1 MGFYKEEK
9 VQNTDRVFLDREDI
23 LKKIEESVLSYKD
36 NKSFYKLFSFYG
48 MGGIGK
54 SRLVNQ
60 IYNTYNG
67 TDLTLYKFHLEI
79 LNHETIPS
87 ILLHIR
93 KEFSYTPHFDYVL
106 LRYWDLINYD
116 RANKEIFENVI
127 SKSIRFI
134 SSTVDNL
141 LLSGCGNLEKIVK
154 IILEEYEERE
164 IDSDEI
170 ENVTKLLQGKIED
183 LHYYMSKALAQD
195 IEKEIEESKYVF
207 IFDAYNL
214 DKTSRKYDWL
224 KYFINNFE
232 NGMFIVTS
240 REPLEWFEQ
249 CQVDASVVENIP
261 MDSIPKDV
269 VREYLLEQKYSNSQ
283 INLFIE
289 KTDCIP
295 LFLDIALR
303 ISEKEG
309 FSSQTFVGFNDKK
322 DLVKH
327 LLNHLSSD
335 EQIIIEYLAVVRL
348 FNEEIYNKSLEFNKL
363 SYLNHSFSKFKE
375 CTVLR
380 YVEEFNGLYKIHSIL
395 ANNIS
400 VLMEKRLRHKI
411 IEDYINFVWARI
423 TTSELLYDDIKYN
436 FILNIYILV
445 EKEHLSVDREIS
457 EKLLDMYFYLVDK
470 SYEIEFINRIISLE
484 REEQSPLTYIYQY
497 FIGNTERLSN
507 IKKGLQRLEN
517 IPISECNF
525 GRHTKSLQC
534 DINYLLSISGKYNQ
548 AEEKMDEFVK
558 KLNESD
564 VGQRYYIK
572 GIIYDCDMKMLRGKF
587 NSSIQGLLLLI
598 NQGPNQNL
606 LFEINKAI
614 GHSYRFNFLLDKAFE
629 QYSICGTDKNLDY
642 YLTVY
647 CETNCYFNPEQVFK
661 FYNLAIEENRK
672 HNNHNNLGKI
682 YYSMA
687 IAKIVKTEYL
697 SAEKY
702 IKKAYTE
709 FKGTKYQAGNLFVLI
724 AEAYLEYGTLRR
736 ISSKTIKKI
745 TEYVDG
751 INGIYEYLLLP
762 LYVARKDIQKVN
774 EFKEKF
780 EWISYNETIE
790 NINTFINQL

>member
-1 MGFYKEEK
+1 MGFYREEK

-23 LKKIEESVLSYKD
+23 LKKIEKNVLSYKD

-60 IYNTYNG
+60 IYDTYNG

-93 KEFSYTPHFDYVL
+93 KEFSYTPHFDYIL
-106 LRYWDLINYD
+106 LRYWDFINYD
-116 RANKEIFENVI
+116 RANKEIFESII

-134 SSTVDNL
+134 SRTVDNL
-141 LLSGCGNLEKIVK
+141 LLSGCGNLENIVK
-154 IILEEYEERE
+154 IILEEYEKRE
-164 IDSDEI
+164 INSNEI
-170 ENVTKLLQGKIED
+170 EYVTKLLQGKIED
-183 LHYYMSKALAQD
+183 LHYYMSKTLAQD
-195 IEKEIEESKYVF
+195 IEKGIEESKCVF

-214 DKTSRKYDWL
+214 DRTSRKYDWL

-249 CQVDASVVENIP
+249 CQVDTSVVENIP
-261 MDSIPKDV
+261 MDSIPQDV
-269 VREYLLEQKYSNSQ
+269 VREYLLEQKYSINQ
-283 INLFIE
+283 INLIIE

-303 ISEKEG
+303 ISGKEG
-309 FSSQTFVGFNDKK
+309 FSNQTFVGFSDKK

-348 FNEEIYNKSLEFNKL
+348 FNEEIYNNSLEFNKL
-363 SYLNHSFSKFKE
+363 SYLNHPFSKFKE
-375 CTVLR
+375 CTILR

-400 VLMEKRLRHKI
+400 VLMEERLRHKI
-411 IEDYINFVWARI
+411 IKDYINFVWARI

-436 FILNIYILV
+436 FILNIYILA
-445 EKEHLSVDREIS
+445 ENEHLSVDREIS

-470 SYEIEFINRIISLE
+470 SYEMEFINHIISLE
-484 REEQSPLTYIYQY
+484 NEDQSSLKYIYQY
-497 FIGNTERLSN
+497 FKGNIERLSN

-525 GRHTKSLQC
+525 GKHIKSLQC

-548 AEEKMDEFVK
+548 AEENMDEFVK

-564 VGQRYYIK
+564 VGQRYYVK
-572 GIIYDCDMKMLRGKF
+572 GIIYNCDMKMLRGKF
-587 NSSIQGLLLLI
+587 NSSVEGLLLLI
-598 NQGPNQNL
+598 NQGANQNF

-614 GHSYRFNFLLDKAFE
+614 GHSYRFNFLLDKAID

-661 FYNLAIEENRK
+661 LYNHAIEENRK
-672 HNNHNNLGKI
+672 HNKHNNLGKI

-724 AEAYLEYGTLRR
+724 AEAYLEYGKFRR

-762 LYVARKDIQKVN
+762 LYVTRKDIQKVN

>member
-23 LKKIEESVLSYKD
+23 LKKIEENVLSYKD
-36 NKSFYKLFSFYG
+36 NTRFYKLFSFYG

-106 LRYWDLINYD
+106 LRYWDFINCD

-134 SSTVDNL
+134 SNTVDNL
-141 LLSGCGNLEKIVK
+141 LLSGCGNLENIVK
-154 IILEEYEERE
+154 IILEKYEERE
-164 IDSDEI
+164 INRDEI
-170 ENVTKLLQGKIED
+170 EDVTKLLQGKIED
-183 LHYYMSKALAQD
+183 LHYYMSKILAQD
-195 IEKEIEESKYVF
+195 IEKEIAKSKYVF

-214 DKTSRKYDWL
+214 DRTSRKYDWL

-240 REPLEWFEQ
+240 REPLEWFGQ

-261 MDSIPKDV
+261 MDSIPQDV
-269 VREYLLEQKYSNSQ
+269 VREYLLEQKYSNNQ
-283 INLFIE
+283 INLIIE

-348 FNEEIYNKSLEFNKL
+348 FNEEIYNNSLEFNKL

-375 CTVLR
+375 CTILR

-400 VLMEKRLRHKI
+400 VLMEERLRHKI

-445 EKEHLSVDREIS
+445 ENEHLSVDRGIS
-457 EKLLDMYFYLVDK
+457 EKLLYMYFYLVDK
-470 SYEIEFINRIISLE
+470 SYEMEFINRIISLE
-484 REEQSPLTYIYQY
+484 NEDQSSLKYIYQY
-497 FIGNTERLSN
+497 FKGNRERLSN

-525 GRHTKSLQC
+525 GKHIKSLQC

-558 KLNESD
+558 KLNVSD
-564 VGQRYYIK
+564 VGQRYYVK

-587 NSSIQGLLLLI
+587 NSSIEGLLLLI
-598 NQGPNQNL
+598 NQGSNQNL

-614 GHSYRFNFLLDKAFE
+614 GHSYRFNFLLDKAID

-661 FYNLAIEENRK
+661 FYNHAIEENRK

-724 AEAYLEYGTLRR
+724 AEAYLEYGKFRR

-745 TEYVDG
+745 IEYVDG

-780 EWISYNETIE
+780 EWISYNETVE
-790 NINTFINQL
+790 NINAFINQL

>member
-9 VQNTDRVFLDREDI
+9 AKTMDRVFLDREDI
-23 LKKIEESVLSYKD
+23 LKKIEENVLSYKE

-60 IYNTYNG
+60 IYDTYNG

-79 LNHETIPS
+79 LNHETISS

-106 LRYWDLINYD
+106 LRYWDFINYD

-134 SSTVDNL
+134 SNMVDNL
-141 LLSGCGNLEKIVK
+141 LLSGCSNLEKIAK
-154 IILEEYEERE
+154 IILEEYEKRE
-164 IDSDEI
+164 IDSNEI
-170 ENVTKLLQGKIED
+170 EAITKLLQGKIED
-183 LHYYMSKALAQD
+183 LHHYMSKTLAQD
-195 IEKEIEESKYVF
+195 IQKEIEESKYVF
-207 IFDAYNL
+207 IFDSYNL
-214 DKTSRKYDWL
+214 DRTSKKCDWL

-240 REPLEWFEQ
+240 REPLEWFDQ
-249 CQVDASVVENIP
+249 CQVDMSVVENIS
-261 MDSIPKDV
+261 MDSIPQNV
-269 VREYLLEQKYSNSQ
+269 VREYLLEQKYSNNQ
-283 INLFIE
+283 IDLIIE

-309 FSSQTFVGFNDKK
+309 GNSQTFVGFKDKK

-327 LLNHLSSD
+327 FLNHLSLE

-348 FNEEIYNKSLEFNKL
+348 FNEEIYNNSVEFNKL
-363 SYLNHSFSKFKE
+363 SCLNHSFSKFKE

-380 YVEEFNGLYKIHSIL
+380 YVEEFNGLYKIHSVL

-400 VLMEKRLRHKI
+400 LLTEKGLRHKI
-411 IEDYINFVWARI
+411 IEDYITFVWARI
-423 TTSELLYDDIKYN
+423 TNSELLYDDIKYN
-436 FILNIYILV
+436 FILNVYILV
-445 EKEHLSVDREIS
+445 ENEYLSIGREIS

-470 SYEIEFINRIISLE
+470 NYEMEFIAHIISFE
-484 REEQSPLTYIYQY
+484 SKEQSSLKYIYQY
-497 FIGNTERLSN
+497 FIGNSERLNN
-507 IKKGLQRLEN
+507 IKRGLRRLEN

-525 GRHTKSLQC
+525 GKHTKSLQC

-548 AEEKMDEFVK
+548 AEERMGEFVK
-558 KLNESD
+558 KLNACD

-587 NSSIQGLLLLI
+587 NSSIQGLLLLL
-598 NQGPNQNL
+598 NQEPNQNL

-614 GHSYRFNFLLDKAFE
+614 GHSYRFNFLLDKAFA
-629 QYSICGTDKNLDY
+629 QYSICDVDKNLDY

-647 CETNCYFNPEQVFK
+647 CETHCYFKPEQVFK

-687 IAKIVKTEYL
+687 IAKIVKSEYL
-697 SAEKY
+697 SAKKY
-702 IKKAYTE
+702 IKKAYAE

-724 AEAYLEYGTLRR
+724 AEAYLEYGKLRG
-736 ISSKTIKKI
+736 ISSKTLKKI

-762 LYVARKDIQKVN
+762 LYVARKDTPKVS

-790 NINTFINQL
+790 NINTFISQL

>member
-23 LKKIEESVLSYKD
+23 LKKIEENVLSYKD
-36 NKSFYKLFSFYG
+36 NERFYKLFSFYG

-60 IYNTYNG
+60 IYDTYNG

-164 IDSDEI
+164 INSDEI
-170 ENVTKLLQGKIED
+170 EDVTKLLQGKIED
-183 LHYYMSKALAQD
+183 LHYYMSKTLAQD

-207 IFDAYNL
+207 IFDAYNK
-214 DKTSRKYDWL
+214 DRASRKCDWL

-249 CQVDASVVENIP
+249 CQVDTSVVENIP
-261 MDSIPKDV
+261 MDSIPQDV
-269 VREYLLEQKYSNSQ
+269 VREYLLEQKYNNNQ
-283 INLFIE
+283 INLIIE

-309 FSSQTFVGFNDKK
+309 FRSQTFVGFNDKK

-348 FNEEIYNKSLEFNKL
+348 FNEEIYNNSLEFNKL

-445 EKEHLSVDREIS
+445 ENEHLSVDREIS

-484 REEQSPLTYIYQY
+484 REEQSPLKYIYQY

-525 GRHTKSLQC
+525 GKHTKSLQC

-709 FKGTKYQAGNLFVLI
+709 FNGTKYQAGNLFVLI
-724 AEAYLEYGTLRR
+724 AEAYLEYGKLRR

>member
-9 VQNTDRVFLDREDI
+9 VQNIDRVFLDREDI
-23 LKKIEESVLSYKD
+23 FKKIEENVLSYKD
-36 NKSFYKLFSFYG
+36 NERFYKLFSFYG

-54 SRLVNQ
+54 SRLVSQ
-60 IYNTYNG
+60 IYDTYNG

-93 KEFSYTPHFDYVL
+93 REFSYTPHFDYVL

-141 LLSGCGNLEKIVK
+141 LLSGCCNLENIVK

-164 IDSDEI
+164 INSDEI
-170 ENVTKLLQGKIED
+170 DDVTKLLQGKIED
-183 LHYYMSKALAQD
+183 LHYYMSKTLAQD
-195 IEKEIEESKYVF
+195 IEKEIKELKHLF
-207 IFDAYNL
+207 IFDAYNR
-214 DKTSRKYDWL
+214 DRTSRKYDWL

-249 CQVDASVVENIP
+249 CKVDTSVVENIP
-261 MDSIPKDV
+261 IDSIPQDV
-269 VREYLLEQKYSNSQ
+269 VREYLLEQKYSNNQ
-283 INLFIE
+283 INLIIE

-295 LFLDIALR
+295 LYLDIALR
-303 ISEKEG
+303 ISEKG
-309 FSSQTFVGFNDKK
+309 FGNETFVGFNDKK

-327 LLNHLSSD
+327 LLSHLSSD

-348 FNEEIYNKSLEFNKL
+348 FNEEIYNNALEFNKL

-375 CTVLR
+375 CTILR

-411 IEDYINFVWARI
+411 IEDYINFIWARI
-423 TTSELLYDDIKYN
+423 TTSELLYNDIKYN
-436 FILNIYILV
+436 FVLNTYILV
-445 EKEHLSVDREIS
+445 EKEHISVDKDIS

-470 SYEIEFINRIISLE
+470 SYEMEFINRVISLE
-484 REEQSPLTYIYQY
+484 NEEQSSLKYIYQY
-497 FIGNTERLSN
+497 FKGNTERLSN
-507 IKKGLQRLEN
+507 IRKGLRSLES

-525 GRHTKSLQC
+525 GKHINSLQC
-534 DINYLLSISGKYNQ
+534 DINYLLSISGKYNE

-558 KLNESD
+558 KLKESD
-564 VGQRYYIK
+564 VGERYYLK

-587 NSSIQGLLLLI
+587 NSSIEGLLLLI
-598 NQGPNQNL
+598 NQEANQNL

-614 GHSYRFNFLLDKAFE
+614 GHSYRFNFLLDKAIE
-629 QYSICGTDKNLDY
+629 QYSICGIDKNLDY

-647 CETNCYFNPEQVFK
+647 CETNCYFNPKQVFK
-661 FYNLAIEENRK
+661 YYNHAIEENRK

-724 AEAYLEYGTLRR
+724 AEAYLEYGKFRR

-762 LYVARKDIQKVN
+762 LYVARKDINKVN

>member
-9 VQNTDRVFLDREDI
+9 AQNTDRVFLDREDI
-23 LKKIEESVLSYKD
+23 LKKIEENVLSYKD
-36 NKSFYKLFSFYG
+36 NKSSYKLFSFYG

-164 IDSDEI
+164 INSDEI
-170 ENVTKLLQGKIED
+170 EDVTKLLQGKIED
-183 LHYYMSKALAQD
+183 LHYYMSKTLAQD

-207 IFDAYNL
+207 IFDAYNQ
-214 DKTSRKYDWL
+214 DRTSRKCDWL

-240 REPLEWFEQ
+240 REPLEWFEH
-249 CQVDASVVENIP
+249 CQVDTSVVENIP
-261 MDSIPKDV
+261 MDCIPHDV
-269 VREYLLEQKYSNSQ
+269 VREYLLEQKYSNNQ
-283 INLFIE
+283 INLIIE

-309 FSSQTFVGFNDKK
+309 FRSQTFVGFNDKK

-348 FNEEIYNKSLEFNKL
+348 FNEEIYNNSLEFNKL

-445 EKEHLSVDREIS
+445 ENEHLSVDREIS

-484 REEQSPLTYIYQY
+484 REEQSPLKYIYQY

-525 GRHTKSLQC
+525 GKHTKSLQC

-572 GIIYDCDMKMLRGKF
+572 GVIYDCDMKMLRGKF

-598 NQGPNQNL
+598 NQGPSQNL

-629 QYSICGTDKNLDY
+629 QYSICGTDKNLYY

-709 FKGTKYQAGNLFVLI
+709 FNGTKYQAGNLFVLI
-724 AEAYLEYGTLRR
+724 AEAYLEYGKLRR

>member
-9 VQNTDRVFLDREDI
+9 AQNTDRVFLDREDI
-23 LKKIEESVLSYKD
+23 FKKIEENVLSYKD
-36 NKSFYKLFSFYG
+36 NKSFYKLFSVYG

-164 IDSDEI
+164 INSDEI
-170 ENVTKLLQGKIED
+170 EDVTKLLQGKIED
-183 LHYYMSKALAQD
+183 LHYYMSKTLAQD

-207 IFDAYNL
+207 IFDAYNQ
-214 DKTSRKYDWL
+214 DRTSRKCDWL

-249 CQVDASVVENIP
+249 CQVDTSVVENIP
-261 MDSIPKDV
+261 MDSIPQDV
-269 VREYLLEQKYSNSQ
+269 VREYLLEQNYSNNQ
-283 INLFIE
+283 INLIIE

-309 FSSQTFVGFNDKK
+309 FRSQTFVGFNDKK

-348 FNEEIYNKSLEFNKL
+348 FNEEIYNNSLEFNKL

-445 EKEHLSVDREIS
+445 ENEHLSVDREIS

-470 SYEIEFINRIISLE
+470 SYEIEFINRVISLE
-484 REEQSPLTYIYQY
+484 CEEPSPLKYIYQY

-525 GRHTKSLQC
+525 GKHTKSLQC

-661 FYNLAIEENRK
+661 FYNFAIEENRK

-709 FKGTKYQAGNLFVLI
+709 FNGTKYQAGNLFVLI
-724 AEAYLEYGTLRR
+724 AEAYLEYGKLRR

-790 NINTFINQL
+790 NINTFIIQL

>member
-23 LKKIEESVLSYKD
+23 LKKIEENVLSYKD
-36 NKSFYKLFSFYG
+36 NERFYKLFSFYG

-60 IYNTYNG
+60 IYDTYNG
-67 TDLTLYKFHLEI
+67 TDLILYKFHLEI

-93 KEFSYTPHFDYVL
+93 REFSYTPHFDYIL
-106 LRYWDLINYD
+106 LRYWDFINYD

-141 LLSGCGNLEKIVK
+141 LLSGCGNLENIVK

-164 IDSDEI
+164 IDCGEI
-170 ENVTKLLQGKIED
+170 EDVTKLLQGKIED
-183 LHYYMSKALAQD
+183 LHYYMSKTLAQD
-195 IEKEIEESKYVF
+195 IEKEIRESKYVF
-207 IFDAYNL
+207 IFDAYNI
-214 DKTSRKYDWL
+214 DRTSKKYDWL

-240 REPLEWFEQ
+240 REPLEWFEHRK
-249 CQVDASVVENIP
+249 VDTSVVENIS
-261 MDSIPKDV
+261 MDSIPQDV
-269 VREYLLEQKYSNSQ
+269 VREYLLEQKYSNNQ
-283 INLFIE
+283 INLIIE

-303 ISEKEG
+303 ISEEV
-309 FSSQTFVGFNDKK
+309 FSRQTFVGFNDKK

-327 LLNHLSSD
+327 LLSHLSPD

-348 FNEEIYNKSLEFNKL
+348 FNEEIYNNALEFNKL
-363 SYLNHSFSKFKE
+363 SYQNHPFSKFEE

-400 VLMEKRLRHKI
+400 VLMERSLRHKI
-411 IEDYINFVWARI
+411 IKDYINFVWARI
-423 TTSELLYDDIKYN
+423 TTSDLLYNDIKYN
-436 FILNIYILV
+436 FILNIYILA
-445 EKEHLSVDREIS
+445 ENEQLSVDKDIS
-457 EKLLDMYFYLVDK
+457 EKLLDMYFYLADK
-470 SYEIEFINRIISLE
+470 SYEMEFINHIITLESEDNSSLK
-484 REEQSPLTYIYQY
+484 YIYQY
-497 FIGNTERLSN
+497 IKGKADRLIN
-507 IKKGLQRLEN
+507 IRKGLKSLEN
-517 IPISECNF
+517 IPLSECNF
-525 GRHTKSLQC
+525 GKHTKSLQC
-534 DINYLLSISGKYNQ
+534 DINYLLSISGKYNE

-558 KLNESD
+558 ELNTSD

-587 NSSIQGLLLLI
+587 NSSIEGLLLLT
-598 NQGPNQNL
+598 NQGIDQSF

-614 GHSYRFNFLLDKAFE
+614 GHSYRFNFLLDKAIE
-629 QYSICGTDKNLDY
+629 QYSIYDTEKNLDY

-647 CETNCYFNPEQVFK
+647 CETNCYFYPEQVFK
-661 FYNLAIEENRK
+661 FYNHAIEENRK
-672 HNNHNNLGKI
+672 HNNHNNFGKI

-687 IAKIVKTEYL
+687 IAKIIKSDYL

-702 IKKAYTE
+702 IKKAYAE
-709 FKGTKYQAGNLFVLI
+709 FKSTKYQAGNLFVLI
-724 AEAYLEYGTLRR
+724 AEAYLEYGKSRK

-762 LYVARKDIQKVN
+762 LYVARKDTQKVN

>member
-9 VQNTDRVFLDREDI
+9 VQNMDRVFLDREDI
-23 LKKIEESVLSYKD
+23 LKKIEENVLSYKD
-36 NKSFYKLFSFYG
+36 NESFYKLFSFYG

-60 IYNTYNG
+60 IYDTYNG

-93 KEFSYTPHFDYVL
+93 REFSYTPHFDYVL
-106 LRYWDLINYD
+106 LRYWDFINYD
-116 RANKEIFENVI
+116 RTNKEIFENII

-134 SSTVDNL
+134 SNTVDNL
-141 LLSGCGNLEKIVK
+141 LLSGCGNLENIVK
-154 IILEEYEERE
+154 IILEMYEERE
-164 IDSDEI
+164 ISCDEI
-170 ENVTKLLQGKIED
+170 EYVTKLLQEKIEN
-183 LHYYMSKALAQD
+183 LHYYMSKTLARD
-195 IEKEIEESKYVF
+195 IEKEIKESKYVF

-214 DKTSRKYDWL
+214 DRTSRKYDWL
-224 KYFINNFE
+224 KNFINNFE

-240 REPLEWFEQ
+240 REPLEWFEHR
-249 CQVDASVVENIP
+249 QVDTSVVENIP
-261 MDSIPKDV
+261 MDSIPQDV
-269 VREYLLEQKYSNSQ
+269 IREYLLEQNYSNDQ
-283 INLFIE
+283 INLIIE

-309 FSSQTFVGFNDKK
+309 FSRQTFVGFNEKK

-327 LLNHLSSD
+327 LLIHLSSD

-348 FNEEIYNKSLEFNKL
+348 FNEEIYNNALEFNKL
-363 SYLNHSFSKFKE
+363 SYQNHLFSKFKE
-375 CTVLR
+375 CTILR

-400 VLMEKRLRHKI
+400 VLMEKSLRHKI
-411 IEDYINFVWARI
+411 IKDYINFVWARI
-423 TTSELLYDDIKYN
+423 ITSELLYNDIKYN
-436 FILNIYILV
+436 FILNIYILA
-445 EKEHLSVDREIS
+445 ENERLSVDKDIS
-457 EKLLDMYFYLVDK
+457 EKMLDMYFCLADK
-470 SYEIEFINRIISLE
+470 SYEMEFINRIISLE
-484 REEQSPLTYIYQY
+484 IEDNSPLKYIYQY
-497 FIGNTERLSN
+497 IRGKADRLIN
-507 IKKGLQRLEN
+507 IRRGLQSLEN
-517 IPISECNF
+517 ISISECNF
-525 GRHTKSLQC
+525 GKHIKSLQC
-534 DINYLLSISGKYNQ
+534 DINYLLSISGKYNE
-548 AEEKMDEFVK
+548 AEEKMDSFVK
-558 KLNESD
+558 NLNASD

-587 NSSIQGLLLLI
+587 NSSIEGLLLLT
-598 NQGPNQNL
+598 NQEIDQNFS
-606 LFEINKAI
+606 FEINKAI
-614 GHSYRFNFLLDKAFE
+614 GHSYRFNFLLDKAIE
-629 QYSICGTDKNLDY
+629 QYSICDTEKNLDY

-661 FYNLAIEENRK
+661 FYNHAIEENRK

-682 YYSMA
+682 YCSMV
-687 IAKIVKTEYL
+687 IAKIVKSEYL

-702 IKKAYTE
+702 IKKAYSE
-709 FKGTKYQAGNLFVLI
+709 FKGTKYLAGNLFVLI
-724 AEAYLEYGTLRR
+724 AEAYLEYGKFKR
-736 ISSKTIKKI
+736 ISSMTIKRINK
-745 TEYVDG
+745 YVES

-762 LYVARKDIQKVN
+762 LYVARKDTQKVN

-790 NINTFINQL
+790 NVNTFINKL